1 MSIIT
6 LTTDFGLDDSFAGIM
21 KGVTLSVNRNAKIID
36 ITHQIKPYDIT
47 QAAFAIAS
55 ACEFFPERSVHVCV
69 VDPGVGSGRRP
80 IIISAGERLFVGPDN
95 GAFTKILQHH
105 SSAEIYKIVNAD
117 YMLPNVSRTF
127 HGRDIFA
134 PVAGWLSIGEPLE
147 RFGPQINNPALL
159 DLPEQAQAAP
169 NLIVGEV
176 IHIDRFG
183 NAITNVTMNLVEK
196 VKGDTGAESV
206 DIIHKSGKATGVLQS
221 YASAR
226 DDELS
231 ATYGS
236 WDTVEL
242 FIKNG
247 GAAKVMGIS
256 VGDRVEIN
264 FY

>member
-1 MSIIT
+1 MA
-6 LTTDFGLDDSFAGIM
+6 DSFAGIM
-21 KGVTLSVNRNAKIID
+21 KGVILGVNRNATIID
-36 ITHQIKPYDIT
+36 ITHQIEPYNIT

-95 GAFTKILQHH
+95 GAFTKIIRRHP
-105 SSAEIYKIVNAD
+105 SAEIYEIVNAD
-117 YMLPNVSRTF
+117 YMLANVSRTF

-134 PVAGWLSIGEPLE
+134 PVAGFLSIGEPVE
-147 RFGPQINNPALL
+147 RFGPQISSPAVLK
-159 DLPEQAQAAP
+159 LPEQVQATP

-196 VKGDTGAESV
+196 VKADTGAESV
-206 DIIHKSGKATGVLQS
+206 DITHKSGKATSILQS
-221 YASAR
+221 YASAKGG
-226 DDELS
+226 ELS

-242 FIKNG
+242 FIKNSN
-247 GAAKVMGIS
+247 AASGNCVS
-256 VGDRVEIN
+256 VGDRVEIS